1 MMTTSGVC
9 FIKILSNLLF
19 GSLSVYA
26 LYKGTFIG
34 TVTFMVILFIAEI
47 GLSWVEQN
55 YLTLQRGG

>member
-26 LYKGTFIG
+26 LYKGTIIG
-34 TVTFMVILFIAEI
+34 AVTFMVILFIAEI
-47 GLSWVEQN
+47 GLS
-55 YLTLQRGG
+55 